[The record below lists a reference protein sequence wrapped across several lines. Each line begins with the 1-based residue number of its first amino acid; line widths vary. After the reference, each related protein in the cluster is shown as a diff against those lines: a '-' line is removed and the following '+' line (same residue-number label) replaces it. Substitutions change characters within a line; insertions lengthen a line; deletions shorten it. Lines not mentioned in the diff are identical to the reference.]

1 MRLIVFLLRP
11 IYYLLY
17 HQFAWTYDFVAAI
30 VSLGRWQ
37 DWVQAALPFLHGRVL
52 EIGFG
57 PGHLQISL
65 NERKIPAF
73 GLDESRQMAHQASRR
88 LRKQGILSRLSR
100 GYAQNI
106 PFAEGVFD
114 SVVATFPA
122 EYIFDPQTLKEIR
135 RVLVPAGKLVI
146 LPMAWITGRR
156 RLERLAAWLLRVSG
170 EAPGKPGPVS
180 AAIMCRFARLG
191 FEVRSEIV
199 ELKGSRVLV
208 LVAEKKKGS

>member
-1 MRLIVFLLRP
+1 MHLIVFLLRP

-17 HQFAWTYDFVAAI
+17 HQFAWTYDFVAAV

-37 DWVQAALPFLHGRVL
+37 DWVQAALPHLNGRVL

-57 PGHLQISL
+57 PGHLQISI
-65 NERKIPAF
+65 NEKKLQAF

-88 LRKQGILSRLSR
+88 LRKKGILSRLSR
-100 GYAQNI
+100 GYAQSI

-122 EYIFDPQTLKEIR
+122 EYIFDPQTLSEVK
-135 RVLVPAGKLVI
+135 RVLVPAGRLVI
-146 LPMAWITGRR
+146 LPIAWITGTRP
-156 RLERLAAWLLRVSG
+156 LERLVAWLLRVSG

-180 AAIMCRFARLG
+180 AATMGRFARLG

-199 ELKGSRVLV
+199 ELKGSQVLV